1 MNGFICLSALISF
14 TGVTGSV
21 FKPKDNLTD
30 VSHCTVDYSQSGSVY
45 KTFYDLADN
54 LVEGNGTLQ
63 LDFHFAVLAPS
74 DAHILLSPSDPV
86 SKEDSVYEIVIGA
99 GGNTFCDIR
108 RKQKSDVKA
117 SVRIKDL
124 LSALDPRFFWIHI
137 TKEGVIDVGKEG
149 EELPFISW
157 IDPDPLPLKYI
168 SFSTWSGI
176 EAKWFF
182 NCKWKQIEKVEESLT
197 FTEKLRRDLLFYY
210 DPYVRPVENILTIT
224 TIAMSLQINH
234 ISLDEHQGSLELF
247 GTSKLEWHD
256 EKLRWDPSEY
266 GELDVLHIFRREIW
280 QPDLALLNAIG
291 DVRDITHDTMVVAHS
306 SGLVEWN
313 PPIHLKVWC
322 NGEDMGAW
330 PSDTHSCNPIIGI
343 IRDYHNI
350 RLEFNRNESI
360 LSYQDSSEWK
370 IVVGDVS
377 IQTSSADFPV
387 FEIML
392 TLQRN
397 SNAYNTI
404 FFTPF
409 IFIAISVLATFWMD
423 PLGKMKVSV
432 CCGQM
437 VVTAIMLLALA
448 IVTPKH
454 PTHVPFLVS
463 LYSYTL
469 LALLF
474 AVIISTVVVNL
485 CRNVKHTPLPH
496 LLCRILTSNF
506 LSTYFCLP
514 KSEMPLN
521 YGKMSDKAENL
532 QSMWFLLGL
541 LIDRIFFWVYLS
553 LVAYAICSYY

>member
-1 MNGFICLSALISF
+1 MNGFVGLCVLIWITRVS
-14 TGVTGSV
+14 GSV

-30 VSHCTVDYSQSGSVY
+30 LSHCTVDYSQSGSVY

-54 LVEGNGTLQ
+54 LVEGNETLA

-117 SVRIKDL
+117 SVRVKDL
-124 LSALDPRFFWIHI
+124 LSALDPKFFWIHI
-137 TKEGVIDVGKEG
+137 TKDGVIDVGQEG

-157 IDPDPLPLKYI
+157 TDPDPLPLKYI

-210 DPYVRPVENILTIT
+210 DPYVRPVENTSTIT
-224 TIAMSLQINH
+224 TVAITLQINH
-234 ISLDEHQGSLELF
+234 VSLDEHQGSLELY
-247 GTSKLEWHD
+247 GTTKLVWHD
-256 EKLRWDPSEY
+256 EKLRWDPADY
-266 GELDVLHIFRREIW
+266 GELDTLHIFRREIW
-280 QPDLALLNAIG
+280 QPDLVLLNAIG
-291 DVRDITHDTMVVAHS
+291 VVRDITQNTMMVAHS

-313 PPIHLKVWC
+313 PPVHMKVWC
-322 NGEDMGAW
+322 DGEGMGMW
-330 PSDTHSCNPIIGI
+330 PSDKHSCNPVIAI
-343 IRDYHNI
+343 IRDYPNI
-350 RLEFNRNESI
+350 RLEFDRNESS
-360 LSYQDSSEWK
+360 LSYRDSSEWK
-370 IVVGDVS
+370 IVEGGISLQNSPADVP
-377 IQTSSADFPV
+377 I
-387 FEIML
+387 FEIVL

-409 IFIAISVLATFWMD
+409 MFIAISVLASFWMS
-423 PLGKMKVSV
+423 PLGKMKISV
-432 CCGQM
+432 CCAQM
-437 VVTAIMLLALA
+437 IVTVILLLALA
-448 IVTPKH
+448 IISPKH
-454 PTHVPFLVS
+454 PSHAPFLVS

-474 AVIISTVVVNL
+474 AIVISTVVINL
-485 CRNVKHTPLPH
+485 CRNIKHTSLPH
-496 LLCRILTSNF
+496 LLCRILTSNWM
-506 LSTYFCLP
+506 STYFCLP
-514 KSEMPLN
+514 KTEMPLS
-521 YGKMSDKAENL
+521 YGKMSDKTGDL
-532 QSMWFLLGL
+532 QSMWYLLGL
-541 LIDRIFFWVYLS
+541 VIDRRCI
-553 LVAYAICSYY
+553 

>member
-1 MNGFICLSALISF
+1 MRPPGYFF
-14 TGVTGSV
+14 
-21 FKPKDNLTD
+21 PD

-454 PTHVPFLVS
+454 PTHVPFLGKFMS
-463 LYSYTL
+463 EGKNNLYGTKNFNL
-469 LALLF
+469 LLF
-474 AVIISTVVVNL
+474 SSFFIQLYTASLTIRSDYIHSCCEPVQKRKAHAFASSVVQDPDIQLSVHL
-485 CRNVKHTPLPH
+485 FLP
-496 LLCRILTSNF
+496 
-506 LSTYFCLP
+506 
-514 KSEMPLN
+514 
-521 YGKMSDKAENL
+521 AE
-532 QSMWFLLGL
+532 
-541 LIDRIFFWVYLS
+541 I
-553 LVAYAICSYY
+553 

>member
-1 MNGFICLSALISF
+1 MNGFVYLCALLCL

-30 VSHCTVDYSQSGSVY
+30 LSHCTVDYSQSGSVY

-54 LVEGNGTLQ
+54 LVEGNETLQ

-86 SKEDSVYEIVIGA
+86 SKDDSVYEIVIGA

-137 TKEGVIDVGKEG
+137 TKEGVVDVGKEG

-210 DPYVRPVENILTIT
+210 DPYVRPVENITTIT
-224 TIAMSLQINH
+224 RIAMSLQINH

-247 GTSKLEWHD
+247 GTSKLAWHD

-322 NGEDMGAW
+322 NGEDLGAW
-330 PSDTHSCNPIIGI
+330 PSDTHSCSPIIGI

-350 RLEFNRNESI
+350 RLEFNRNEST
-360 LSYQDSSEWK
+360 LSYRDSSEWK
-370 IVVGDVS
+370 IVTGDVS
-377 IQTSSADFPV
+377 IRSSSADFPV

-392 TLQRN
+392 ILQRN
-397 SNAYNTI
+397 SNAYNII

-423 PLGKMKVSV
+423 PLGKMKISV

-437 VVTAIMLLALA
+437 IVTVIMLLVLA

-454 PTHVPFLVS
+454 PSHVPFLVS

-485 CRNVKHTPLPH
+485 CRNVKNAPLPH
-496 LLCRILTSNF
+496 LMCRILTSNF

-521 YGKMSDKAENL
+521 YGKMSDKTENL

-553 LVAYAICSYY
+553 LVAYAISCYY